1 VPNWRMNAKPIMH
14 SWQRIGSKW
23 LAGLIPLARPGVHPD
38 DHKKSA
44 ALAIADCPLPP
55 LLTLPIR
62 QHIGQPCLPIVG
74 VGDHLLRGQK
84 IAKSQ
89 GYVSTS
95 IHAPTSGTVVKI
107 EENAIVHPSGIGMV
121 SIFIEPDGEDRWLAS
136 LPAMPDYMERDPAEV
151 REQIRS
157 CGIAGLGG
165 ALFPTFIKLVRDA
178 NHPIDTLI
186 LNGIECEPWLTCDH
200 RLMLEQADRIVEGM
214 KILRYLVKAK
224 RCVVA
229 IEDNKED
236 AAAAMRQAITAAKIT
251 NAEVQVLPTIYP
263 QGSEKQ
269 LIELITGRQIP
280 AGKIPMNIGAL
291 CENVATTAAIADAVL
306 EGKPLIER
314 IVTLSGDAMPQ
325 PTNMRVRIGTPI
337 DHLLRQQGLD
347 DWEGIEIIQGGPMM
361 GEELRHLNAPIT
373 KGSNGIL
380 AMRQHTAVEESP
392 CIRCGH
398 CVQVC
403 PVGLIPNAL
412 AGHCRNDRFE
422 EAESFNLFD
431 CIECGACSFVCPA
444 HIPLVHYFRYGK
456 GQVAAITRANAFAEL
471 SRQRSEARDAR
482 IQRDKD
488 EKAARRRART
498 AAAKPTVA
506 KAEASNNEG
515 SK

>member
-1 VPNWRMNAKPIMH
+1 MR
-14 SWQRIGSKW
+14 SWQRLGAKW
-23 LAGLIPLARPGVHPD
+23 LAGVIPLPEQGVHPD
-38 DHKKSA
+38 DNKKTA
-44 ALAIADCPLPP
+44 ALAIDDCPLPS

-62 QHIGQPCLPIVG
+62 QHIGQACEPIVA
-74 VGDHLLRGQK
+74 VGDTVLRGQK

-95 IHAPTSGTVVKI
+95 IHAPTSGRVVKI
-107 EENAIVHPSGIGMV
+107 EDNAIVHPSGIGML
-121 SIFIEPDGEDRWLAS
+121 SIFIEPDGEDRWLDP
-136 LPAMPDYMERDPAEV
+136 LPAMADYAQRDPAEI

-165 ALFPTFIKLVRDA
+165 ALFPTFIKLVRDP

-200 RLMLEQADRIVEGM
+200 RLMLESADKIIAGM

-224 RCVVA
+224 RCVIA
-229 IEDNKED
+229 IEDNKPD
-236 AAAAMRQAITAAKIT
+236 AASVMREAIADCTGV
-251 NAEVQVLPTIYP
+251 EVRMLPTIYP

-269 LIELITGRQIP
+269 LIETITGRQIP
-280 AGKIPMNIGAL
+280 AGNIPLHIGTL

-314 IVTLSGDAMPQ
+314 VVTLSGDAMPQ
-325 PTNMRVRIGTPI
+325 PANLRVRIGTPI
-337 DHLLRQQGLD
+337 NHLLRQH
-347 DWEGIEIIQGGPMM
+347 GIHDLAGIDIIQGGPMM
-361 GEELRHLNAPIT
+361 GERLHHLDAPIT

-380 AMRQHTAVEESP
+380 AMRHHNVAPESP

-403 PVGLIPNAL
+403 PVGLMPNEL
-412 AGHCRNDRFE
+412 ASHCRNDRFE
-422 EAESFNLFD
+422 ASEAFNLFD

-456 GQVAAITRANAFAEL
+456 GQVAAIRRANAFAEL
-471 SRQRSEARDAR
+471 SRQRSEAREQR
-482 IQRDKD
+482 IQRDKE

-498 AAAKPTVA
+498 AASKAAKS
-506 KAEASNNEG
+506 ASSEED
-515 SK
+515 KKP